1 MNLTWYLIRGSGLA
15 AFALLSASVIWGLMI
30 SSKVFGRAVKAKGLQ
45 WIHESFSLAA
55 VVATA
60 VHLVTLSLDEF
71 IDFAWV
77 DILVPGASEW
87 EPVSVALGIA
97 AFWTMAI
104 VTISFYLKRWIGQ
117 SRWRAIHYL
126 SFGSFIAA
134 LAHGVAAGTDT
145 ANPWVAGMYIGAGLV
160 ALTLTALRIVTSFS
174 DQRGPRPNPV
184 AHTAN
189 EHDAAP
195 AIGNGVP
202 PRIRS

>member
-15 AFALLSASVIWGLMI
+15 AFAMLSASVIWGLMI
-30 SSKVFGRAVKAKGLQ
+30 SSKMFGRAVKAKGLQ

-55 VVATA
+55 VVATG

-71 IDFAWV
+71 IDFTWV
-77 DILVPGASEW
+77 DILVPGVSQW
-87 EPVSVALGIA
+87 EPLSVALGIA

-104 VTISFYLKRWIGQ
+104 VTISFYVKRWIGQ

-160 ALTLTALRIVTSFS
+160 AVTLTALRLVTSHS
-174 DQRGPRPNPV
+174 DQRGSRPEPVPRATND
-184 AHTAN
+184 
-189 EHDAAP
+189 HDAVHA
-195 AIGNGVP
+195 AGTGVP
-202 PRIRS
+202 SRARS